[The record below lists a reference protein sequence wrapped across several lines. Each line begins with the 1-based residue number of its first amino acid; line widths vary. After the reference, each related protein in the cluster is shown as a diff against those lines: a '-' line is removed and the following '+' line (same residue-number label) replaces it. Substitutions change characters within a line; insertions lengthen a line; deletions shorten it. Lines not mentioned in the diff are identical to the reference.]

1 MAVQTKKSERS
12 VIAKNLRDAR
22 IAAGFESVSDAARF
36 IGIPVPTAVAHE
48 GKGTSFR
55 RPKLEQL
62 RKYAQAYATTID
74 ALEGG
79 IISDAGPA
87 ARVPSRDIPT
97 ADNLIAAPIL
107 GTAQAGNWIEDDPI
121 QAEAGSR
128 IFAKP
133 NADTVF
139 GIRVLG
145 DSMNRVIQDGDVAVV
160 RPWKAMKR
168 DVRNNEVVVVQ
179 RERGGRYELTIKT
192 FRDNQLWPES
202 TNPKWRHPVPL
213 KDGDVV
219 TIVGLVVGL
228 YRPL

>member
-1 MAVQTKKSERS
+1 MAGNSKKSERS
-12 VIAKNLRDAR
+12 PIAKNLKDAR
-22 IAAGFESVSDAARF
+22 IAAGFETVSDAARF

-48 GKGTSFR
+48 GKAASFR

-62 RKYAQAYATTID
+62 RKYAQAYNTTID

-79 IISDAGPA
+79 TIFDMGHEP
-87 ARVPSRDIPT
+87 RMPTRDIP
-97 ADNLIAAPIL
+97 ALNNLIAAPIL

-121 QAEAGSR
+121 AAENGSR

-133 NADTVF
+133 TADTVF

-160 RPWKAMKR
+160 KPWKVMKR

-179 RERGGRYELTIKT
+179 RERGGKFELTIKT
-192 FRDNQLWPES
+192 FRDGALWPES
-202 TNPKWRHPVPL
+202 TNPKWRHPVTL
-213 KDGDVV
+213 KDGDIV